1 MDIDHVRRAGPMN
14 EGKRPGVGLVL
25 LGAAVSA
32 ATGSVRMAQAALDA
46 APRVPLIGP
55 RLGEFVTRCAEVGQR
70 STELAVVL
78 SRAAARVVIREVLAA
93 ALAEAD
99 VTAIVRDHV
108 DLDAIAEQI
117 DVDAVVARV
126 DLPAIV
132 QRLDLDGIVE
142 GVDIERILNRVDVD
156 EVAAR
161 IDLDAVLARLDL
173 IALADQIIQG
183 VDLPQIIR
191 DSTGSLT
198 TEAVRGVRSQG
209 MQADDVVAGFIGRLL
224 GRDAPAEIE
233 PPTEADR

>member
-1 MDIDHVRRAGPMN
+1 MS
-14 EGKRPGVGLVL
+14 EGERPGVGSVL

-32 ATGSVRMAQAALDA
+32 AAGSLRMAEAALGA
-46 APRVPLIGP
+46 VPRVPVIGP
-55 RLGEFVTRCAEVGQR
+55 RLGELVAESAERGRR
-70 STELAVVL
+70 SLELAAVL
-78 SRAAARVVIREVLAA
+78 SRSVLRVVIREILAA
-93 ALAEAD
+93 ALAEAN
-99 VTAIVRDHV
+99 VTEIVRDHV

-132 QRLDLDGIVE
+132 RRLDLDAIVE

-156 EVAAR
+156 GVAAR
-161 IDLDAVLARLDL
+161 IDLERILERLDM
-173 IALADQIIQG
+173 IALADEIIQG

-209 MQADDVVAGFIGRLL
+209 MQADDAVAGFFGRLL

-233 PPTEADR
+233 PPTEPGR